1 MLKSEQIK
9 DKLESLEKV
18 FDAAEKDCQYWYDTL
33 EETQKRYDVAE
44 GRVQELEEEIYD
56 LEEELEEAIRE
67 EEATD
72 PAELERYHASKD
84 KRQEDFEL

>member
-33 EETQKRYDVAE
+33 EETQKRYDAAE

>member
-9 DKLESLEKV
+9 DKLENLEKA

-33 EETQKRYDVAE
+33 EETQKRYDTAE

-72 PAELERYHASKD
+72 PAELERYHASQD
-84 KRQEDFEL
+84 KRQEDLDL

>member
-1 MLKSEQIK
+1 MLKSEKIAE
-9 DKLESLEKV
+9 KLESLEKA

-33 EETQKRYDVAE
+33 EETQKMYDAAE
-44 GRVQELEEEIYD
+44 ERLEDIKEEIYD
-56 LEEELEEAIRE
+56 LEEELVEAIRE

>member
-9 DKLESLEKV
+9 KKLESLEAE
-18 FDAAEKDCQYWYDTL
+18 FDIAEKDCQYWYDTL
-33 EETQKRYDVAE
+33 EETQNRYDAAE
-44 GRVQELEEEIYD
+44 KRVENIQEDIYD
-56 LEEELEEAIRE
+56 LEEELAEAIRE

-84 KRQEDFEL
+84 KRQEDLDL

>member
-9 DKLESLEKV
+9 DKLESLEKA
-18 FDAAEKDCQYWYDTL
+18 FYEAEKDCQYWYDTL
-33 EETQKRYDVAE
+33 EETQKKYDSAE
-44 GRVQELEEEIYD
+44 GRVEELQEEIYD

-72 PAELERYHASKD
+72 PAELDRYHASKD
-84 KRQEDFEL
+84 KRQEDLDL

>member
-33 EETQKRYDVAE
+33 EETQKRYDAAE
-44 GRVQELEEEIYD
+44 GRVEDIQEEIYD
-56 LEEELEEAIRE
+56 LEEELVEAIR

-72 PAELERYHASKD
+72 PAELERYHASQD
-84 KRQEDFEL
+84 KRQEDLDL

>member
-72 PAELERYHASKD
+72 PAEIERYHASKD

>member
-33 EETQKRYDVAE
+33 EETQKKYDAAE